1 MNVQPFNSSVALIG
15 TSQTENNKFSK
26 NIVHLDFY
34 CQAMDKLTP
43 QQRSLLMSKV
53 KSKNTKI
60 ELVVRRFL
68 FAKGFRYRVNVK
80 TLPGTPDIVLKNY
93 RTVIFVNGCFW
104 HGHDCSIYKTPKT
117 SVEFWLNKIE
127 RNRERDEKVRNQL
140 RHLGWRTM
148 VVWECQLKPKVRRQT
163 LEEVATLLYGAYLD
177 KYRNPKPK
185 NYEFPEKDVNIAAEN
200 QVEYGGNK

>member
-1 MNVQPFNSSVALIG
+1 MNVHIFHNILILIG
-15 TSQTENNKFSK
+15 TSQTESNTFSK
-26 NIVHLDFY
+26 KIVHLDFY

-104 HGHDCSIYKTPKT
+104 HGHDCSIYKTPT
-117 SVEFWLNKIE
+117 TRVEFWLNKIE
-127 RNRERDEKVRNQL
+127 RNRDRDEKVRNQL

-148 VVWECQLKPKVRRQT
+148 VIWECQLKPKVRRQT

-177 KYRNPKPK
+177 KYRKPKPK
-185 NYEFPEKDVNIAAEN
+185 NYELPEKDVNIAAEN
-200 QVEYGGNK
+200 KVEYGGNK